1 MKRQSDAKGELR
13 GAYLMHFL
21 ENAKRETQTEPGL
34 ASVVVRV
41 TLAII
46 FMYLLVIGYQLMGV
60 TGVVFVSLMFVFSIF
75 IPMLHRKFVARRQ
88 KRAARK
94 VGPHL
99 GHETRHA
106 S

>member
-1 MKRQSDAKGELR
+1 MKKQADAKGELR
-13 GAYLMHFL
+13 AAYTMHFL

-34 ASVVVRV
+34 TSVVVRV

-60 TGVVFVSLMFVFSIF
+60 TGVVFVSLMFVVSMF
-75 IPMLHRKFVARRQ
+75 IPMLHRAFVAKRQ

-94 VGPHL
+94 VGARL